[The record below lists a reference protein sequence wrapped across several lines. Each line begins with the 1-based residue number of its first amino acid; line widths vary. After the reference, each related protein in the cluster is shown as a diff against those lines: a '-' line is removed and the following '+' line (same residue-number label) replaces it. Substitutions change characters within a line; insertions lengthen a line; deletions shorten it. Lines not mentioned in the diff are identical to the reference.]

1 MIEISFVIVNWNVKY
16 LLADCINSIYSNL
29 NALPFEIIV
38 IDNASN
44 DGSVQYLTRLFPEI
58 TLISNPENLGF
69 AKANNQ
75 GFKLARGKY
84 IFILNPDTL
93 ITSGAILLL
102 HNYLDKN
109 LDVGIV
115 GPKIL
120 QKPSNTTSSSSIQL
134 TSARKYPTIL
144 KDVAIEYMQLNKL
157 PLIGPGI
164 LHTLQFPYNYEE
176 ENYVDAISGAAMF
189 IRQDVL
195 IEVGG
200 FDEEFL
206 HGGEDIHLCWKV
218 NRSFHTAYLPKA
230 VIIHYS
236 GQSSRQNLVKSSVYN
251 YLSNATYYNKVKGT
265 LYSFL
270 YKLSLLIIF
279 IPIRLLIVILRS
291 IRLQKDKEIIHT
303 ELGVIS
309 LLLKT
314 LLGRPKSGF
323 SFND

>member
-1 MIEISFVIVNWNVKY
+1 MIDVSIVIVNWNVKE
-16 LLADCINSIYSNL
+16 LLTDCLHSIIGNTKDLSY
-29 NALPFEIIV
+29 EIIV
-38 IDNASN
+38 IDNAST
-44 DGSVQYLTRLFPEI
+44 DGSIQYLNEKFPDI
-58 TLISNPENLGF
+58 TLIGNEKNLGF

-75 GFKLARGKY
+75 GFEKARGKY

-93 ITSGAILLL
+93 VLSNSLLL
-102 HNYLDKN
+102 LYNCLEEN
-109 LDVGIV
+109 QSVGIV

-134 TSARKYPTIL
+134 TCARKYPTIL
-144 KDVAIEYMQLNKL
+144 KDVAVEYMQLNKL

-164 LHTLQFPYNYEE
+164 LHILQFPYNYEE
-176 ENYVDAISGAAMF
+176 ENYVDAISGAAML

-251 YLSNATYYNKVKGT
+251 YLSNATYYNKVNGT

-279 IPIRLLIVILRS
+279 IPIRLFIVILRS
-291 IRLQKDKEIIHT
+291 INLRKDKEIIHT

-314 LLGRPKSGF
+314 LLGRLKSGF